1 MNAPLTN
8 TQTERYA
15 RCIENSR
22 KVNWDIEKDVIQGRS
37 FDYACKF
44 LPDGLSLMNE
54 FGFLS
59 ADEQRLLSQV
69 QGRTYAYLF
78 GMIERYINAKIL
90 SISQTYAFG
99 DQVALEALVRFSA
112 EELKHQELF
121 RRVEQMIGEGMP
133 EGYVRT
139 ADGNAVGQIV
149 LSKSN
154 WAVLALTCHIELFTL
169 VHYRQSIE
177 PDTGLSPLFKDI
189 FLRHWQEESQ
199 HAILDEMEWTAENA
213 RVTAAEKDAAVN
225 DLIDLVVAVDGILQ
239 GQAQADAAYF
249 RKINGRTLSETE
261 SAALDA
267 GLLKAYRWTFILSGV
282 QVPRFQELLGGMISE
297 AQFKRIETA
306 LATIM

>member
-1 MNAPLTN
+1 MNAVVV
-8 TQTERYA
+8 QTERYA

-22 KVNWDIEKDVIQGRS
+22 KVNWDIDKDVIQGRK
-37 FDYACKF
+37 FDYTLKF
-44 LPDGLSLMNE
+44 LPDGLSLMGE

-59 ADEQRLLSQV
+59 EDEKRLLSQV

-90 SISQTYAFG
+90 QISQTYIFG

-121 RRVEQMIGEGMP
+121 RRIEQMIAEGMP
-133 EGYVRT
+133 QGYVRT
-139 ADGNAVGQIV
+139 ADGNAVAQVV
-149 LSKSN
+149 LGKSN

-169 VHYRQSIE
+169 AHYRQSIE
-177 PDTGLSPLFKDI
+177 PDPSLSPLFKEI

-199 HAILDEMEWTAENA
+199 HAILDEMEWVAENA
-213 RVTAAEKDAAVN
+213 RVTAAEKDAAVD
-225 DLIDLVVAVDGILQ
+225 DLIALVGAVDGILQ
-239 GQAQADAAYF
+239 GQAKADATYF
-249 RKINGRTLSETE
+249 RKINPRALSEADA
-261 SAALDA
+261 AALEA
-267 GLLKAYRWTFILSGV
+267 GLLKAYRWTYILSGV
-282 QVPRFQELLGGMISE
+282 EVPRFQELLGSMISE